1 MGISFPSADEYAAQ
15 STGSG
20 SDFTLL
26 PPDDYIV
33 EVKEIVIQP
42 NQVDIYDKNTP
53 QRVRDTLQVRCRV
66 ISFANGDPL
75 VDENGDD
82 VNDERLFFAFVDPT
96 RGGLIPQPSFARKFF
111 AAVLGL
117 PVDARL
123 DVPEYSELVGKRA
136 IAVAII
142 KPNSKGV
149 KKNKVVDFRPIRRRP
164 GRKAEVEAV
173 DPKVEAAAKLS
184 DADVVAKAKEIFE
197 DDLPF

>member
-1 MGISFPSADEYAAQ
+1 MGIVLPSADEYAANN
-15 STGSG
+15 TGG

-33 EVKEIVIQP
+33 EVKEIVIQKD
-42 NQVDIYDKNTP
+42 QIDIYSKDGRK
-53 QRVRDTLQVRCRV
+53 RDTLQVRCRV
-66 ISFANGDPL
+66 ISFANGDTL

-96 RGGLIPQPSFARKFF
+96 RVGLVPQPSFARKFF
-111 AAVLGL
+111 AAALGMQ
-117 PVDARL
+117 VEDRIEL
-123 DVPEYSELVGKRA
+123 DSYDDLIGKRM

-142 KPNSKGV
+142 KPNQKGV

-164 GRKAEVEAV
+164 ARKAEAAA

>member
-1 MGISFPSADEYAAQ
+1 MGIVLPSADEYAANN
-15 STGSG
+15 TGG

-33 EVKEIVIQP
+33 EVKEIVIQKD
-42 NQVDIYDKNTP
+42 QIDIYSKEG
-53 QRVRDTLQVRCRV
+53 RKRDTLQVRCRV
-66 ISFANGDPL
+66 ISFANGDTL

-96 RGGLIPQPSFARKFF
+96 RVGLVPQPAFARKFF
-111 AAVLGL
+111 AAALGMQ
-117 PVDARL
+117 VEDRI
-123 DVPEYSELVGKRA
+123 ELEDYDDLIGKRM

-142 KPNSKGV
+142 KPNQKGV

-164 GRKAEVEAV
+164 ARKAEVAA